1 MSIRIVG
8 ISSSPRHAN
17 TELLVKHALA
27 AAEEKY
33 GAATEFISF
42 KGKKVLPCL
51 DCKACV
57 RRRTGSLVMQCA
69 LKDDWRALALPLVDP
84 VPNGV
89 IIGSPVYFFDA
100 NAALRAFMERF
111 TSIFKPFWNE
121 GIPYTPPDF
130 TRTAAGAL
138 SIGFHRHGGQETAI
152 STITNW
158 LLISGFVVVGSCD
171 EIEGP
176 IGYNGGSAWQDADG
190 VAGTKSVVND
200 EWGLRGARI
209 VGERVAKTALLLA
222 AGAEALASGAGT
234 TQGATC

>member
-33 GAATEFISF
+33 GASTEFISF

-57 RRRTGSLVMQCA
+57 RRRTGSLLTQCI
-69 LKDDWRALALPLVDP
+69 LEDDWSELARSLVDP

-121 GIPYTPPDF
+121 EVPYTPPDF
-130 TRTAAGAL
+130 TRTAAGAVA
-138 SIGFHRHGGQETAI
+138 IGFHRHGGQETTI
-152 STITNW
+152 STIANW
-158 LLISGFVVVGSCD
+158 LLISGFLVVGSCD
-171 EIEGP
+171 EAEGP
-176 IGYNGGSAWQDADG
+176 VGYNGGSAWQEAGG
-190 VAGTKSVVND
+190 VGGTEAVLND
-200 EWGLRGARI
+200 EWGLRSARI

-222 AGAEALASGAGT
+222 AGAEALASGDGAV
-234 TQGATC
+234 QGATC